1 MHFIKLGEKNDF
13 KRLIDLDNQ
22 VRAIADIRNEKRD
35 IYPIN
40 LDEEIAKF
48 KAAWKKGERYNPQ
61 FKYDSI
67 DYTKTDIEKRIDL
80 AKKGFTEFSHEF
92 SQFYLNLLDF
102 YGNWV
107 SVFCSDKERST
118 HKFAD
123 GLFQLYGKTDF
134 RGLEL
139 SKSILKTTKR
149 KEVSESDMMFSGKD
163 LVDRFNKKMIDDL
176 GIDPW
181 KCEFKNIPGRIGL
194 STPERKIFI
203 NEKAKFTEG
212 DVNSLL
218 AHEIGV
224 HVYRAETGYDLGLF
238 GFTIGSLDNESIEEG
253 LAIRRSYNLKV
264 TKPNILFEASIN
276 CLVSSIVDTRDFYS
290 IVEFLMNYNEDLDWC
305 FKKTCRVKR
314 SLEDT
319 SVFGGF
325 SRDQVYMKGYA
336 IVKELDDKTYN
347 EDLFKYRLAN
357 SELHFI
363 PTLDR
368 FKKIKDSL

>member
-1 MHFIKLGEKNDF
+1 MQFIKLGEKNDT
-13 KRLIDLDNQ
+13 KRLIVLDSKL
-22 VRAIADIRNEKRD
+22 RDIANIRNEKKD

-40 LDEEIAKF
+40 LDEEMSKF
-48 KAAWKKGERYNPQ
+48 MDAWKKGQRYNPQ

-67 DYTKTDIEKRIDL
+67 DYTKTNIAKMIDNL
-80 AKKGFTEFSHEF
+80 KEEFVDFGHEF
-92 SQFYLNLLDF
+92 SYFYLNLLDF

-107 SVFCSDKERST
+107 DVFSSDKERSS
-118 HKFAD
+118 HRFAD
-123 GLFQLYGKTDF
+123 GLFQLYGKADF
-134 RGLEL
+134 RGLQL
-139 SKSILKTTKR
+139 SKEILKTTRR
-149 KEVSESDMMFSGKD
+149 KDVPDNELIYDGNY
-163 LVDRFNKKMIDDL
+163 LVKKFNEKMIDDL

-194 STPERKIFI
+194 STPERKIYI
-203 NEKAKFTEG
+203 NSKAKFAGG
-212 DVNSLL
+212 DINSLL

-224 HVYRAETGYDLGLF
+224 HVFRAETGYDLGLF
-238 GFTIGSLDNESIEEG
+238 GFTIGSVDNESIEEG

-276 CLVSSIVDTRDFYS
+276 CLISSIVDTMDFYS
-290 IVEFLMNYNEDLDWC
+290 IVEFLMDYNEDLNWC
-305 FKKTCRVKR
+305 FKKACRVKR

-357 SELHFI
+357 TELHFI

-368 FKKIKDSL
+368 FKQIKDSL

>member
-1 MHFIKLGEKNDF
+1 MHFIKVSEKSEV
-13 KRLIDLDNQ
+13 KRLFELDQ
-22 VRAIADIRNEKRD
+22 KLREIAQIRNEKRD

-40 LDEEIAKF
+40 LDEEQKKF
-48 KAAWKKGERYNPQ
+48 MDAWKRGERYNPQ

-67 DYTKTDIEKRIDL
+67 DYTKTDIMKRL
-80 AKKGFTEFSHEF
+80 EVLRKEFDIFNHEF
-92 SQFYLNLLDF
+92 SAFYLGLIEF
-102 YGNWV
+102 YTNWV
-107 SVFCSDKERST
+107 TVFSSDKERSS

-134 RGLEL
+134 RGLQL
-139 SKSILKTTKR
+139 SKEILKTTKR
-149 KEVSESDMMFSGKD
+149 IDDTENKD
-163 LVDRFNKKMIDDL
+163 FDGNFLVDQFNKKMIDDL
-176 GIDPW
+176 KIDPW

-203 NEKAKFTEG
+203 NEKAKFSQG
-212 DVNSLL
+212 DINSLL

-238 GFTIGSLDNESIEEG
+238 AFTIGSVENEAIEEG
-253 LAIRRSYNLKV
+253 LAVRRSYNLEV

-276 CLVSSIVDTRDFYS
+276 CFVSSIVDTMDFYS
-290 IVEFLMNYNEDLDWC
+290 IVEKLMDYNEDLSWC
-305 FKKTCRVKR
+305 FKKACRVKR

-347 EDLFKYRLAN
+347 DDLFKYRLAN

-363 PTLDR
+363 PSLDKI
-368 FKKIKDSL
+368 KKIKSTL